1 MCSELLQLIHIRN
14 CIFQTD
20 DDKPG
25 VMEQLRTE
33 VCECAALYALKYEEE
48 FHPHAPGFVTAVWT
62 VLLATG
68 PHAKYDAVS
77 YGSRIKLFWL

>member
-1 MCSELLQLIHIRN
+1 MRN
-14 CIFQTD
+14 FIIKGD
-20 DDKPG
+20 EDKPG

-48 FHPHAPGFVTAVWT
+48 FGPHAPSFVTAVWT

-68 PHAKYDAVS
+68 PQAKYDAVYVCFFTPS
-77 YGSRIKLFWL
+77 NIF